1 MKRGAHKT
9 LLLLSGHGNK
19 TVAIWC
25 KDRPIFYFFFPL
37 QGELCSLPGHR
48 EQRSLQNTEEQL
60 VATCQLTNPP
70 ALGEERGE
78 TPPQLTHDRPKLC
91 GFIFLEQR
99 VREVGFANHAAGRRA
114 ATGEE
119 SRTFITE
126 RNSYSRNRKCF
137 DWAEEGS

>member
-1 MKRGAHKT
+1 MRAYKT
-9 LLLLSGHGNK
+9 FLLFGHGNM
-19 TVAIWC
+19 TVAIIWC
-25 KDRPIFYFFFPL
+25 KDRLIFYFFFSL

-78 TPPQLTHDRPKLC
+78 TPPQLTQDRPKLH
-91 GFIFLEQR
+91 IFFMER
-99 VREVGFANHAAGRRA
+99 CVREVGFANQAAGSRA

-137 DWAEEGS
+137 DWAEGGS